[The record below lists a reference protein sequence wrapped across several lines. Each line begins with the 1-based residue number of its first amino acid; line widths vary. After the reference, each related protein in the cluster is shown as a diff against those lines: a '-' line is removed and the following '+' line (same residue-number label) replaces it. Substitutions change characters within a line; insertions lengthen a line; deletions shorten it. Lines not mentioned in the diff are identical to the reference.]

1 MAADNALLRIRR
13 LYKSRLDGNDRHW
26 ILRDLDLC
34 IARGEVVAVIGPS
47 GSGKST
53 LLNLIAGLDRVDDGE
68 IELDGLELTGL
79 DETRRTQARCRQI
92 GFVFQFFN
100 LIPTLT
106 VRENC
111 LLPQLLNHLP
121 DETRVDELLAQVGL
135 TDKAQRFPEQLSGG
149 EQQRTALVRALAHR
163 PALILADEPTGNLD
177 AESAA
182 RATDVLWREL
192 RRHQSTVLLVTH
204 SAELAARADRVLRLN
219 NGKLETWPAL

>member
-1 MAADNALLRIRR
+1 MAADGALLRLRG
-13 LYKSRLDGNDRHW
+13 LGKSRLDGGERHW
-26 ILRDLDLC
+26 ILRDLDLD
-34 IARGEVVAVIGPS
+34 IARGEVVAIIGPS

-53 LLNLIAGLDRVDDGE
+53 LLNLVAGLDHADHGC
-68 IELDGLELTGL
+68 IELRGRDLSDL
-79 DETRRTQARCRQI
+79 DDQRRTEARRRDI

-111 LLPQLLNHLP
+111 LLPQWLNQTP
-121 DETRVDELLAQVGL
+121 EPARVDELLAQVGL

-182 RATDVLWREL
+182 AAADLLWREL
-192 RRHQSTVLLVTH
+192 RRQQCTALLVTH
-204 SAELAARADRVLRLN
+204 SAELAARADRILRLH
-219 NGKLETWPAL
+219 NGALEQARV

>member
-1 MAADNALLRIRR
+1 VAADNALLRIRG
-13 LYKSRLDGNDRHW
+13 LHKSRLDGNDRHA
-26 ILRDLDLC
+26 ILRNLDLC
-34 IARGEVVAVIGPS
+34 ITRGEVVAIIGPS

-53 LLNLIAGLDRVDDGE
+53 LLNLIAGLDRVDEGT
-68 IELDGLELTGL
+68 IELDGLELTRL

-111 LLPQLLNHLP
+111 LLPPLLNGQP
-121 DETRVDELLAQVGL
+121 DEARVDALLAQVGL
-135 TDKAQRFPEQLSGG
+135 TDKARRFPEQLSGG

-177 AESAA
+177 ADSAA
-182 RATDVLWREL
+182 AATDLLWREL
-192 RRHQSTVLLVTH
+192 RRHRCTALLVTH
-204 SAELAARADRVLRLN
+204 SAELAARADRVLRLH
-219 NGKLETWPAL
+219 NGKLEPWPPR